1 MYWLTTSGSYYE
13 GDRQSPDDQSVT
25 QRPSPRHVRDAGA
38 WVEGPEP
45 VPQEVT
51 RAQGKLA
58 LLNAGLL
65 ANAQAAA
72 TAAGQAAEIAFN
84 DALTY
89 ERTSPTLNALAA
101 ALGLSSN
108 DLDALFI
115 AASKLKP

>member
-1 MYWLTTSGSYYE
+1 MYWLTEAGDYYE
-13 GDRQSPDDQSVT
+13 GDRQSLNDQSVT
-25 QRPSPRHVRDAGA
+25 QRPSMRHV
-38 WVEGPEP
+38 WSNSSWSLGPEP
-45 VPQEVT
+45 VPFEVT

-89 ERTSPTLNALAA
+89 ERTSPTLNALAT
-101 ALGLSSN
+101 ALGLSSG
-108 DLDALFI
+108 DLDSLFI

>member
-1 MYWLTTSGSYYE
+1 MYWITPDGNYYE
-13 GDRQSPDDQSVT
+13 GPYVAEGSIQVT
-25 QRPSPRHVRDAGA
+25 KRPSALHVWVDG

-45 VPQEVT
+45 VPLEVT

-89 ERTSPTLNALAA
+89 ERTSPTLNALAT
-101 ALGLSSN
+101 ALGLSSS
-108 DLDALFI
+108 DLDSLFI

>member
-1 MYWLTTSGSYYE
+1 MYWIGSAGYYE
-13 GDRQSPDDQSVT
+13 GDQQSSDDLSVAR
-25 QRPSPRHVRDAGA
+25 RPSPLHVRDGGE
-38 WVEGPEP
+38 WVEGPQP
-45 VPQEVT
+45 VPAEVT

-89 ERTSPTLNALAA
+89 ERTSPTLNAMAT